1 MFFRFSR
8 SILANKIRFLLFR
21 HCVLSVQY
29 ISTTCLHKGTQVNTF
44 KKIKL
49 SLGLNQITFWPYLT
63 QLLHDTVPL
72 PSYSRPL
79 HDTVPLPSCSK
90 PRDQPSK
97 LNFLALQYTV
107 RNFLKSVKPK
117 LKIKAM

>member
-72 PSYSRPL
+72 PS
-79 HDTVPLPSCSK
+79 CSK
-90 PRDQPSK
+90 PRDQPAK

-117 LKIKAM
+117 LKIKEM